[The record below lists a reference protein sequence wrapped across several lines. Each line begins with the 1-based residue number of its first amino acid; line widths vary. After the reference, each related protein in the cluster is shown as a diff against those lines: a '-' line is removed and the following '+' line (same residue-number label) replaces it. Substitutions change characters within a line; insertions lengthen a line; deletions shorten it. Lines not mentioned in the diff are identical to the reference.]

1 MKEIEEMSFY
11 KTTGVTREVVA
22 IKLARSI
29 YRSFHRTELKYD
41 VVLKMSVIIDRRPFQ
56 VKIWRD
62 EREVLDSIRRERL
75 LHSDSSPAVKDTLDV
90 TLDDIYNHRRNMEYC
105 NTTLIKYHLLNG
117 CDIMWW
123 DNWGNEHGY
132 NLEATL
138 KSWDSTKQR

>member
-1 MKEIEEMSFY
+1 MSFY
-11 KTTGVTREVVA
+11 KTTGVTREVIA

-41 VVLKMSVIIDRRPFQ
+41 VVLKMGVIIDRIPFQ

-62 EREVLDSIRRERL
+62 EREVLDSIRRDRL
-75 LHSDSSPAVKDTLDV
+75 IHSDSPAVKD

-105 NTTLIKYHLLNG
+105 NTTLIKYYLLNG
-117 CDIMWW
+117 YDIMWW
-123 DNWGNEHGY
+123 DNWGNEHSY